1 MARLP
6 RPPELTLPRPPR
18 WSRVAAAISVAV
30 HALLLFGW
38 IEGRLPFVPPPTER
52 LVYLPPAAGPVEVT
66 LPPVA
71 PPRGRG
77 LGASRGIATARR
89 ASPGRVAEAPPDTAR
104 RVVRAAPPPPPPSPP
119 DTSAAASKPAAAP
132 GRITGPG
139 MAAGRL
145 WTNPLPLPP
154 KELAERLSKK
164 SHTELVDSAVT
175 AVVQAFL
182 DSIAAEPGADRVALP
197 SWTKQIGGKTFGI
210 DAHNIYIAGLK
221 IPAVVLG
228 LLPLHGGGNID
239 QNHAYQHLQDL
250 RDDLLRAAQR
260 SETKDDFKEAVKEL
274 RAEKEREHDMARNQR
289 LPSDS
294 VYNAPRDPK
303 P

>member
-1 MARLP
+1 
-6 RPPELTLPRPPR
+6 
-18 WSRVAAAISVAV
+18 VAV

-38 IEGRLPFVPPPTER
+38 IEGRLPFVPAPTER

-66 LPPVA
+66 LPPA
-71 PPRGRG
+71 TPPRGRG
-77 LGASRGIATARR
+77 LAANRGIATPRR
-89 ASPGRVAEAPPDTAR
+89 VSPGRVAAAPPDTAR
-104 RVVRAAPPPPPPSPP
+104 RVVRAAPPPPPSPP
-119 DTSAAASKPAAAP
+119 DTPAAAAKPVPSP
-132 GRITGPG
+132 GRIAGPG

-154 KELAERLSKK
+154 KELAERLTKK

-182 DSIAAEPGADRVALP
+182 DSIASEPGADRVALP

-250 RDDLLRAAQR
+250 RDDLMRAAQR

-274 RAEKEREHDMARNQR
+274 RAEKERQHDMARNQR

-294 VYNAPRDPK
+294 VYDAPRDPK
-303 P
+303 R